1 MALLN
6 FLYKNES
13 ILSSLTA
20 QIFHGKTIKIDT
32 EKKST
37 DTSNYGVKVDCKLLG
52 WNTGA
57 SKGGEERFVE
67 TIDPHDEAIL
77 NTLTH
82 LQQYCVDEKEIDE
95 NKLVFLSGK
104 IVFIPF
110 EQRRFII
117 DIGFE
122 QIKQNNPTNLP
133 KNQREKFFELS
144 KNACLGSQD
153 ESTFYFKSKGG
164 KVYWGSLER
173 RALASFVNSL
183 QISYGINP
191 IPVLLFAK
199 CAGKYNTDIN
209 IADDLILT
217 QRMQNMASLANKIVC
232 GNLDIDYTL
241 IPLAIMQPIDAE
253 PLNQDVEAPG
263 E

>member
-32 EKKST
+32 EKKSV
-37 DTSNYGVKVDCKLLG
+37 DTSNCGMKVDLKLLSG
-52 WNTGA
+52 SIGA

-77 NTLTH
+77 NTLTY
-82 LQQYCVDEKEIDE
+82 LQQYCVDEEEVDE

-110 EQRRFII
+110 EQRKFII
-117 DIGFE
+117 DVGFE
-122 QIKQNNPTNLP
+122 QIKRKNPTNLP
-133 KNQREKFFELS
+133 KNKREKFFELS

-164 KVYWGSLER
+164 RVYWGSLER

-199 CAGKYNTDIN
+199 CAGKYNTEN
-209 IADDLILT
+209 NSTEDLNLS
-217 QRMQNMASLANKIVC
+217 QRMQHMACLANKIVC
-232 GNLDIDYTL
+232 GDIDIDYTL